1 MFEELLNLVKGHSQ
15 EAIVNNTDVPNEHN
29 EAVQNEATNSIMS
42 TLQGMLGSGGN
53 GAAQV
58 LNLFSQNN
66 AGADINN
73 HPVAQSMSSNL
84 VGSLMNKFGIG
95 GNQAGGIVS
104 MLLPMVLNKLVGG
117 ASNNNAGAGGLGIQS
132 IFNSLSGGKTGGM
145 DIGSLISQFGGNA
158 LDKNHD
164 GRVDL
169 ADLTAAFSGGGN
181 TQQTE
186 QQQQQQP
193 QQGGGGIMDALSG
206 LLGGK

>member
-1 MFEELLNLVKGHSQ
+1 MFEELLNLVKGNSQ

-29 EAVQNEATNSIMS
+29 EAVQHEATNSIMS
-42 TLQGMLGSGGN
+42 TLQGMLGGGGN

-58 LNLFSQNN
+58 LNLFNQNN
-66 AGADINN
+66 AGADINS

-84 VGSLMNKFGIG
+84 VGTLMNKFGIG
-95 GNQAGGIVS
+95 GNQAGGIAS

-117 ASNNNAGAGGLGIQS
+117 GGNANAGNGGLGIQS
-132 IFNSLSGGKTGGM
+132 IFNGLSGGKTGGM
-145 DIGSLISQFGGNA
+145 DIGSLIAQFGGNA

-169 ADLTAAFSGGGN
+169 ADLAAAFTGGGN
-181 TQQTE
+181 TQQA
-186 QQQQQQP
+186 QQQQQP

-206 LLGGK
+206 LLKG

>member
-1 MFEELLNLVKGHSQ
+1 MFEQLLDLVKGHSQ
-15 EAIVNNTDVPNEHN
+15 ESIVNNPDVPNEHN
-29 EAVQNEATNSIMS
+29 EAVQQEATSSIMS

-58 LNLFSQNN
+58 LNLFNQSNS
-66 AGADINN
+66 GADINN

-84 VGSLMNKFGIG
+84 VGNLMNKFGIG

-117 ASNNNAGAGGLGIQS
+117 ASNSNAGGGGLNIQS

-145 DIGSLISQFGGNA
+145 DIGSLVSQFGGNA

-169 ADLTAAFSGGGN
+169 ADLTAAFSGGG
-181 TQQTE
+181 QQD
-186 QQQQQQP
+186 QQQQQQS
-193 QQGGGGIMDALSG
+193 GGGGILDALSG
-206 LLGGK
+206 LLGKS

>member
-15 EAIVNNTDVPNEHN
+15 EAIVNNADVPNEHN
-29 EAVQNEATNSIMS
+29 EAVQHEATNSIMS
-42 TLQGMLGSGGN
+42 TLQGLLGGGGN

-58 LNLFSQNN
+58 LNMFSQNN

-84 VGSLMNKFGIG
+84 VGTLMSKFGIG
-95 GNQAGGIVS
+95 GNQAGGIAS

-117 ASNNNAGAGGLGIQS
+117 ATNNNNAGGGGLGIQS

-164 GRVDL
+164 GHVDL
-169 ADLTAAFSGGGN
+169 ADLTAAFSGAGA
-181 TQQTE
+181 
-186 QQQQQQP
+186 QQQQQQQS
-193 QQGGGGIMDALSG
+193 QQSGGGIMDTLSNLLSG
-206 LLGGK
+206 K